1 MATGRWSR
9 WRRNRRRSRWSR
21 SKRSL
26 PTSRSGIGSSARGT
40 QNPYT
45 SRTLCRLNSRAV
57 SRVGIDSLSFR
68 KELVRR
74 VIHFIG
80 INCSSQILVIFEKSL
95 KLLSERYIP
104 PWTSIIRLLV
114 FTRVQFYASLPDNNF
129 WCLSII
135 TRQWEEI
142 ILI

>member
-1 MATGRWSR
+1 MSDGYREVEQMKAEQAKKSMESLKALTTNKSI
-9 WRRNRRRSRWSR
+9 RNRLERERYTEPVSDDT
-21 SKRSL
+21 SL
-26 PTSRSGIGSSARGT
+26 AD
-40 QNPYT
+40 T

-68 KELVRR
+68 KELVGR

-104 PWTSIIRLLV
+104 P
-114 FTRVQFYASLPDNNF
+114 
-129 WCLSII
+129 
-135 TRQWEEI
+135 
-142 ILI
+142 